1 VFGHDLHRAS
11 DIAAFHSLGPDQLRR
26 AIGDREV
33 DLGLA
38 VTEHM
43 NMGGLVVIEE
53 DNDAQSVNSK
63 DGDHQ

>member
-1 VFGHDLHRAS
+1 MARRTSPRF
-11 DIAAFHSLGPDQLRR
+11 IPPDQLRR
-26 AIGDREV
+26 AIGGREV